1 MPVGTMFVRGIE
13 GMIPE
18 HVLRLLR
25 QKPPRYL
32 IDVFV
37 VSKREM
43 DLIEP
48 AVRFVDAI
56 IGLVFGNRAIGI
68 GGKEFRKNDLL
79 RESASDRERITHYG
93 PLGLPVETEHFAEI
107 VHKTGQNEPARMTIL
122 ANRFGGLQEMFD
134 LGQIGVGIAV
144 VHQRIQVLRHFPD
157 TFLAPRQA
165 AVFGL
170 FSQHEIKSLASVVLT
185 VELRHGGIGFRLVV
199 AKLFF
204 RFALTIAGGDK
215 IVPIVQFLQRRVLGS
230 IFHND
235 TLIMNLRG
243 SPDNP
248 DFFLPSSAPPARLLK
263 MSAV

>member
-25 QKPPRYL
+25 QIPPRYL
-32 IDVFV
+32 IYVFV

-43 DLIEP
+43 NLIEP

-93 PLGLPVETEHFAEI
+93 PLGLPIKAEHFPEI

-122 ANRFGGLQEMFD
+122 ANRFGGLQQVLD
-134 LGQIGVGIAV
+134 LSQIGIGVAV
-144 VHQRIQVLRHFPD
+144 VHQRVQILSHFPD
-157 TFLAPRQA
+157 TFL
-165 AVFGL
+165 
-170 FSQHEIKSLASVVLT
+170 
-185 VELRHGGIGFRLVV
+185 
-199 AKLFF
+199 
-204 RFALTIAGGDK
+204 
-215 IVPIVQFLQRRVLGS
+215 VPAQ
-230 IFHND
+230 
-235 TLIMNLRG
+235 T
-243 SPDNP
+243 
-248 DFFLPSSAPPARLLK
+248 
-263 MSAV
+263 